1 MRARGNKRALKS
13 VITFMHRN
21 KFERAYILYTHYNS
35 LWTLPHHFKTDK
47 NEQEIHL
54 DRYNTRE
61 CRHDVPWKF

>member
-1 MRARGNKRALKS
+1 
-13 VITFMHRN
+13 MHRN